1 MPRFLLLFLFLPL
14 TLNAEEVL
22 TPEQFESYS
31 SGKTLY
37 FAEAGQPY
45 GAEQYLPNRQ
55 SIWQYA
61 DGSCAKGIWYAEND
75 LICFVYDDDSGE
87 HCWNFLKKPENRY
100 AARAIGR
107 EPGADLEV
115 IWKDQQPVICTGPE
129 VGT

>member
-55 SIWQYA
+55 SIWQLPSAYCQM
-61 DGSCAKGIWYAEND
+61 DCRLG
-75 LICFVYDDDSGE
+75 
-87 HCWNFLKKPENRY
+87 RY
-100 AARAIGR
+100 CSA
-107 EPGADLEV
+107 P
-115 IWKDQQPVICTGPE
+115 
-129 VGT
+129 